1 LYLLT
6 VDSSFVSKYTEKEW
20 QRDFMNKMT
29 AFLLLNINWIGVPFN
44 EISSTFESSSAPTS
58 LRVLDYA
65 CGPGTMTAA
74 LENRATEYCGIDL
87 SDGMVNAYN
96 ERFNSETS
104 ESQKFQAHA
113 IVGNLLEET
122 VPEHL
127 SDPRFF
133 RFDLA
138 VVGVG
143 FHHFSDVQL
152 ATKRLAERLKPDG
165 VLLIVDF
172 LSHAPEDKYKNIIS
186 HHGFSEETVKGL
198 FEGAGLQDFEL
209 LVDKEPWPVHE
220 KTRTGFMARGRKP
233 SAPNL

>member
-1 LYLLT
+1 
-6 VDSSFVSKYTEKEW
+6 
-20 QRDFMNKMT
+20 MNKMT
-29 AFLLLNINWIGVPFN
+29 AFVLLNINWIGVPFN
-44 EISSTFESSSAPTS
+44 DVSSTFEPSSTQTS
-58 LRVLDYA
+58 VRVLDYA

-104 ESQKFQAHA
+104 DSQKFQAHA
-113 IVGNLLEET
+113 IVGNLLEDT

-127 SDPRFF
+127 SDPTLFG
-133 RFDLA
+133 FDLA

-152 ATKRLAERLKPDG
+152 ATKRLAERLKPGG

-172 LSHAPEDKYKNIIS
+172 LTHAPEDKYLYKDIIS

-198 FEGAGLQDFEL
+198 FDGAGLQDFDL
-209 LVDKEPWPVHE
+209 VVDKEPWPVHE
-220 KTRTGFMARGRKP
+220 KARTGFMARGRKAAASNP
-233 SAPNL
+233 